1 MATTYTKDKSRTYRF
16 NFAEFAIRAFFLAL
30 TAVVPF
36 AAEASDKAVL
46 DALVEKGILTPEE
59 ARNISKESAG
69 QVVKMRPQTKSLKLS
84 SRFQLQYEWIDD
96 QVYSGAGS
104 PAYDSSQGFI
114 VRRFFIQADA
124 DLGGG
129 WDARFSVD
137 LARSYVNSVF
147 TDTYVSKKIDGEYLS
162 GRLYLGYMK
171 PGFAIE
177 DVFSS
182 FSLNAIERSAATMYW
197 TGAANN
203 RRLGVGNRYM
213 GVRWNG
219 DIKQVKGLSYI
230 LSVTNAYQLSPTE
243 IEELSYNYGDNHLAY
258 WASVHYS
265 TGGEDWNL
273 KVGTYSM
280 YSSGAN
286 YNMGRTNSASIYSIN
301 PYYSGN
307 WRNLYFWGDYMA
319 SGVADG
325 RKVGTGYAQTNP
337 YGVNFSIEYRF
348 DIGEYGKIAPTFR
361 YSWVDTGGR
370 GLRISDA
377 QRQATNSGTT
387 YNNAQDFYI
396 GVNWYLRGDDLKIQL
411 GYTYVQ
417 YSGVPSDKHSDSFA
431 DSSSV
436 RLQFQMKL

>member
-1 MATTYTKDKSRTYRF
+1 
-16 NFAEFAIRAFFLAL
+16 
-30 TAVVPF
+30 
-36 AAEASDKAVL
+36 
-46 DALVEKGILTPEE
+46 
-59 ARNISKESAG
+59 
-69 QVVKMRPQTKSLKLS
+69 
-84 SRFQLQYEWIDD
+84 
-96 QVYSGAGS
+96 
-104 PAYDSSQGFI
+104 
-114 VRRFFIQADA
+114 
-124 DLGGG
+124 
-129 WDARFSVD
+129 
-137 LARSYVNSVF
+137 
-147 TDTYVSKKIDGEYLS
+147 
-162 GRLYLGYMK
+162 
-171 PGFAIE
+171 
-177 DVFSS
+177 
-182 FSLNAIERSAATMYW
+182 
-197 TGAANN
+197 
-203 RRLGVGNRYM
+203 
-213 GVRWNG
+213 
-219 DIKQVKGLSYI
+219 
-230 LSVTNAYQLSPTE
+230 
-243 IEELSYNYGDNHLAY
+243 
-258 WASVHYS
+258 
-265 TGGEDWNL
+265 
-273 KVGTYSM
+273 M

-325 RKVGTGYAQTNP
+325 RKVGTGYAQANP

-348 DIGEYGKIAPTFR
+348 DIGECGKIAPTFR